1 MSQSTSDS
9 AELEALEPLYART
22 AYLLRESR
30 KEILR
35 RYAAENEAA
44 LLNKIRQGLV
54 AEHPGYEHYLSAL
67 ILEQMR
73 VQVQAE
79 MIALETGNLGVLPA
93 ISQHVILKEKLE
105 LHYAERM
112 TEAPRLA
119 QDALILAFDTGMLM
133 ELRYYSGDEYSV
145 NWNWGEREL
154 RLDTAPVRVD
164 QANFPRHVHDADGR
178 LRADTVT
185 RAGADCWGNFS
196 RLLAILL
203 KDPLLE
209 GEESVPRME
218 ASK

>member
-1 MSQSTSDS
+1 MSQKIPDN
-9 AELEALEPLYART
+9 AEPGALEPLYART

-35 RYAAENEAA
+35 RYAVESEAA
-44 LLNKIRQGLV
+44 LLDKIRHGMV

-79 MIALETGNLGVLPA
+79 MIALEKDDLGTLPA
-93 ISQHVILKEKLE
+93 ISQHVILKQKLE
-105 LHYAERM
+105 RHYAKRM

-133 ELRYYSGDEYSV
+133 ELRYYSDDEYSV
-145 NWNWGEREL
+145 NWSWGERDL
-154 RLDTAPVRVD
+154 RLDTAPVHMD
-164 QANFPRHVHDADGR
+164 QAGFPRHVHGAGGG
-178 LRADTVT
+178 LRPDTVT
-185 RAGADCWGNFS
+185 QAGAGCWENFS
-196 RLLAILL
+196 RLLTLLL